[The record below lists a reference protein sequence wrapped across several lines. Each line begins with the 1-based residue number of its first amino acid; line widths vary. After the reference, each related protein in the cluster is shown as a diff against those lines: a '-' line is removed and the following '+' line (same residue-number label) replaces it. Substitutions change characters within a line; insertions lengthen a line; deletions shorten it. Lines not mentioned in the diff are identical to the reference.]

1 MIDKKLAFLGLKEDE
16 TKVFLFLIEN
26 AGQTAGNIAKKT
38 GLSRPSLYGFL
49 KNLQEK
55 GLVIES
61 RKDGVKVFSV
71 TSQDKINLLMDEKIK
86 EITNT
91 KQAIENVFLEIRKG
105 VKPSV
110 MPRFQIFE
118 GKEEMKNIP
127 RDLLLYRNIK
137 GKSYWPIKDMLR
149 SLGEDFFEEFNK
161 ERVRRGIYIEAIWPE
176 NQVVSMDDY
185 PFMGTGEKFI
195 REIRIA
201 PKDINFSMGYWIY
214 ENKVSFVSSQKD
226 NFGFIIESKEFADM
240 ISSQFDVVWKLS
252 KKIKITKEKS
262 DKLFEKMNID
272 S

>member
-16 TKVFLFLIEN
+16 TKTFLFLIEN
-26 AGQTAGNIAKKT
+26 GRQTAGNIAKKT

-61 RKDGVKVFSV
+61 RKDGIKIFSV
-71 TSQDKINLLMDEKIK
+71 AQQDKINLVMDEKIK
-86 EITNT
+86 EISNT
-91 KQAIENVFLEIRKG
+91 KQAIENVFTEIEKG
-105 VKPSV
+105 MKPST

-137 GKSYWPIKDMLR
+137 GKSYWPIKDMFK
-149 SLGEDFFEEFNK
+149 SLGESFFEEFNK
-161 ERVRRGIYIEAIWPE
+161 ERVRRGIYIDAIWPE

-185 PFMGTGEKFI
+185 PFMGTGGKFI

-252 KKIKITKEKS
+252 KKIKVSEEKS
-262 DKLFEKMNID
+262 NRLFKKMNID